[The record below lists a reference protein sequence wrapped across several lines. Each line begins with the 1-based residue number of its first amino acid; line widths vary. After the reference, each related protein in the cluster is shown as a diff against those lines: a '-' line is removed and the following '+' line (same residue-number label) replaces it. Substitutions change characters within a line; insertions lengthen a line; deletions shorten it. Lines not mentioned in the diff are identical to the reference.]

1 MEEMLTEKEKYLEC
15 GIHIGT
21 TSKIRD
27 MERFIYKILPNGL
40 AVLNLSVLDK
50 RIRAAALLLSKYNN
64 ILVVGK
70 KVKKPLQTFAE
81 TINAKVIIGR
91 FMPGS
96 LTNPSYINFF
106 EPDII
111 LLTDPFI
118 DRNALKEAVKMRI
131 PVIALCNTFNQT
143 KFIDLVIPC
152 NNKGKNSLAMIFFLL
167 SREILKIRG
176 KIKNNEEFNL
186 KLDDFK
192 ELKEK
197 V

>member
-1 MEEMLTEKEKYLEC
+1 MLTEKEKYLEC

>member
-50 RIRAAALLLSKYNN
+50 RIKAAALLLSKYSN

-81 TINAKVIIGR
+81 TVDAKVITGR

-96 LTNPSYINFF
+96 LTNPSYVNFF

>member
-1 MEEMLTEKEKYLEC
+1 MLTEKEKYLEC

-50 RIRAAALLLSKYNN
+50 RIKAAALLLSKYSN

-81 TINAKVIIGR
+81 TVDAKVITGR

-96 LTNPSYINFF
+96 LTNPSYVNFF

>member
-1 MEEMLTEKEKYLEC
+1 MEELLTEKEKYLEC

-50 RIRAAALLLSKYNN
+50 RIKAAALLLSKYSN

-81 TINAKVIIGR
+81 TVDAKVITGR

-96 LTNPSYINFF
+96 LTNPSYVNFF